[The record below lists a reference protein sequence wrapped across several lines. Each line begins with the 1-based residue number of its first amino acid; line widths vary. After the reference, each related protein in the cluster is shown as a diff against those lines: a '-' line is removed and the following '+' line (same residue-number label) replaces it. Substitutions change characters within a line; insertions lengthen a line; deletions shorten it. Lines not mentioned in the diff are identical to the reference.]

1 VQWKNAMQLMEL
13 MRWDEQEIEKKD
25 KKSDNPFARIY
36 MHQQQQQQQQ
46 PGCDSSDG
54 NPEG

>member
-36 MHQQQQQQQQ
+36 MHQQQQQQ